1 MGALLTLGRT
11 GCQQDGAPGKA
22 GCQHPAPLALLAQ
35 CKSLRCTWHI
45 LGVQLILA
53 VRDVFPSLSGQDAPW
68 GQCPLRTVLC
78 QAPLLGPS
86 KLGKLQLL
94 LSTAPH

>member
-1 MGALLTLGRT
+1 MELQERLA
-11 GCQQDGAPGKA
+11 AFW
-22 GCQHPAPLALLAQ
+22 HPAPLALLAQ
-35 CKSLRCTWHI
+35 CKSLRRTWHI

-94 LSTAPH
+94 LSTAPHV